1 MQSVRY
7 KMRSLQATSDSVVAV
22 ETVLQL
28 KIYDIFYYDV
38 FKCDLIV
45 VRRTSNAAILVKE
58 KKKKKTLHYRAGSCD
73 FTRTYTVVPEFTTT
87 RRELKMDLG
96 QTRRAAVAV
105 AC

>member
-7 KMRSLQATSDSVVAV
+7 KMRSLQTTSDSVVAV

-58 KKKKKTLHYRAGSCD
+58 KKKKKKRYIIAQDRVTSRG
-73 FTRTYTVVPEFTTT
+73 RIP
-87 RRELKMDLG
+87 
-96 QTRRAAVAV
+96 
-105 AC
+105 